1 MTSTGWETY
10 GAILRVNEE
19 LLAQERAQ
27 RPSTCP
33 VDGHILEDVRGVLH
47 CVFGGELYD
56 YAGKSL
62 YDHRL

>member
-1 MTSTGWETY
+1 VTTTGWETF
-10 GAILRVNEE
+10 GAIVKVNEE

-33 VDGHILEDVRGVLH
+33 VDGHLLEDVRGVLH

-56 YAGKSL
+56 YTGKLL
-62 YDHRL
+62 YNYQV